1 MLPAIR
7 GRLSAVGA
15 GVARRAPPSLRG
27 PMQSLTTPRGGA
39 IAAPLASV
47 VPRQWSRCLCDAGS
61 DRRDKK
67 AWSPESNVHG
77 LPQQPANDGAG
88 PDAAPPTRSKSSS
101 RYSSAQRQHVLT
113 ASDKADLLQFQVYV
127 RQRLSE
133 VAARL
138 PRRLGTREAA
148 ELAFLE
154 DEVIQDH
161 MNLRRRRVRDPL
173 KDVGVRDIRHTN
185 LPLLS
190 RFVSEAGAILPRKL
204 TGVSPKKQK
213 RLAKAIKRAH
223 HLALMPRTWK
233 LPRYRHASYAD
244 QFSQPEE
251 PPRARRDDDEFRD
264 PPDIRFPNQWEQKR
278 GGAFAQDLVKAVRES
293 AGLPP
298 RNPPREGR
306 RR

>member
-1 MLPAIR
+1 M
-7 GRLSAVGA
+7 
-15 GVARRAPPSLRG
+15 
-27 PMQSLTTPRGGA
+27 
-39 IAAPLASV
+39 
-47 VPRQWSRCLCDAGS
+47 
-61 DRRDKK
+61 
-67 AWSPESNVHG
+67 HG

-251 PPRARRDDDEFRD
+251 PPRAAATTTSSAIRRTSAFPTSGSRNAAARSRQGCARERRLAAPAPRQGCARD
-264 PPDIRFPNQWEQKR
+264 TRR
-278 GGAFAQDLVKAVRES
+278 
-293 AGLPP
+293 
-298 RNPPREGR
+298 GR
-306 RR
+306 RVCAATARMPLLRPPLMPPPLERRE